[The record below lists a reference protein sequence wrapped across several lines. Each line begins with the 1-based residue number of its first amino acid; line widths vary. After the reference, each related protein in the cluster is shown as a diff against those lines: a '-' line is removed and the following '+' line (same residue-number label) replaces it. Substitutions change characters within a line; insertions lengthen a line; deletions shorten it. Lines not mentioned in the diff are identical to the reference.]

1 MKKRSLVICLASFV
15 AGCGNNN
22 PETYEE
28 PTDSI
33 KEPVA
38 GKPKNQPTVLKPE
51 PEPSALLEVWEKAGF
66 QSGWMRLQNDLAVSF
81 SSSLDGANASRA
93 VPGFAYRAHTQ
104 SFGAFV
110 AVEKW
115 DSLPKPTGKFGL
127 DLTGTQVT
135 DVGLKE
141 VAKFQRLTMLCLQ
154 LCGKITDSGFKEVAK
169 LQQLTSVN
177 LESSNVS
184 DAGLKELAQL
194 TELNLNECK
203 KITDAGLKEIAKL
216 QKLTLLDL
224 GGPFG
229 NGAQITDSGLKDVAK
244 LQQLTQLG
252 LPRFITDAGLKEVS
266 QLKRLTKL
274 HLTVPNK
281 LPTRVSK
288 RWPNSSTLPSLH
300 CSVAQ
305 KLPTRVSRSW
315 PSSTSYVRSI

>member
-15 AGCGNNN
+15 AGCGKNNHEI
-22 PETYEE
+22 PKAERIT
-28 PTDSI
+28 SI

-38 GKPKNQPTVLKPE
+38 SKPKNQPTVLKPE
-51 PEPSALLEVWEKAGF
+51 PEPSALLAAWEKAGLSREEVAVWEKAGF

-81 SSSLDGANASRA
+81 SSSLDGADASRA
-93 VPGFAYRAHTQ
+93 VPGFAYRAYTQ

-184 DAGLKELAQL
+184 DADLKELAQL
-194 TELNLNECK
+194 RQLAQFSLFLWQTNYRRGSQGAGPAQQATFARFEELQASHRC
-203 KITDAGLKEIAKL
+203 GF
-216 QKLTLLDL
+216 
-224 GGPFG
+224 GGIEEGIPQMQIQMMSLI
-229 NGAQITDSGLKDVAK
+229 GALI
-244 LQQLTQLG
+244 
-252 LPRFITDAGLKEVS
+252 I
-266 QLKRLTKL
+266 
-274 HLTVPNK
+274 
-281 LPTRVSK
+281 
-288 RWPNSSTLPSLH
+288 
-300 CSVAQ
+300 
-305 KLPTRVSRSW
+305 
-315 PSSTSYVRSI
+315 SI

>member
-1 MKKRSLVICLASFV
+1 MKRLSFVICLASFA
-15 AGCGNNN
+15 AGCGKNNHEI
-22 PETYEE
+22 PKAERIT
-28 PTDSI
+28 SI

-38 GKPKNQPTVLKPE
+38 SKPKNQPTVLKPE
-51 PEPSALLEVWEKAGF
+51 PEPSALLAAWEKAGLSREEVAVWEKAGF

-81 SSSLDGANASRA
+81 SSSLDGADASRA

-154 LCGKITDSGFKEVAK
+154 LCGKITDSGFKEGAK

-194 TELNLNECK
+194 RQLAQFSLFYGK
-203 KITDAGLKEIAKL
+203 QITDAGLKELAQLNKL
-216 QKLTLLDL
+216 RSLDL
-224 GGPFG
+224 RSCK
-229 NGAQITDSGLKDVAK
+229 QV
-244 LQQLTQLG
+244 
-252 LPRFITDAGLKEVS
+252 TDAGLAE
-266 QLKRLTKL
+266 LKKAFPKCKFR
-274 HLTVPNK
+274 
-281 LPTRVSK
+281 
-288 RWPNSSTLPSLH
+288 
-300 CSVAQ
+300 
-305 KLPTRVSRSW
+305 
-315 PSSTSYVRSI
+315 